1 MDLHKSNMTVLAQIV
16 KLIPAKIIDSL
27 AKKYKI
33 QTRAFSPTSHVV
45 TLLYEHLAH
54 SLSLNDVCGSLQH
67 HSGML
72 NQIRRCTPPTRNG
85 LSYANRNR
93 NADMAEELFWYVYND
108 LKESY
113 PKFFKSSRSY
123 PGLPHRIKRTL
134 FAFDSTTIQ
143 LTANSLDWAKH
154 RRRKAAVK
162 AHTGLNMQSFLPD
175 VIIVKSA
182 KDSDPKTAPELCA
195 GLKAGEIAVFDKAYV
210 DFCHLNALDKRGVFW
225 VTRKKENMAYE
236 VMGQQTISSRGKITE
251 SEHKVM
257 GQPPKRTYNRK
268 KIRIISDEKIK
279 LTVTNTA
286 RFYSQELRLVTAEV
300 EVKKKM
306 TLMTFITNNFD
317 WSPVTVCELYRA
329 RWGIEVFF
337 KELKQTLQLADFMG
351 YNENAVKWQ
360 IWTGLLAYLLLRFI
374 SWEKH
379 WKHTFNRLYTLIRS
393 VLLNYFDLTS
403 VIQSCDT
410 MGRRGPKRIRGTPE
424 QAYQM
429 LFDFA

>member
-1 MDLHKSNMTVLAQIV
+1 MDLQKSNMTVLAQIV

-54 SLSLNDVCGSLQH
+54 SLSLNDVCYSLQH

-72 NQIRRCTPPTRNG
+72 NEIRRCTPPTRNG

-113 PKFFKSSRSY
+113 PRFFKSNRSY

-143 LTANSLDWAKH
+143 LTANSL
-154 RRRKAAVK
+154 
-162 AHTGLNMQSFLPD
+162 
-175 VIIVKSA
+175 
-182 KDSDPKTAPELCA
+182 
-195 GLKAGEIAVFDKAYV
+195 
-210 DFCHLNALDKRGVFW
+210 
-225 VTRKKENMAYE
+225 E
-236 VMGQQTISSRGKITE
+236 VMGQHVISSNRDVAGDE
-251 SEHKVM
+251 QKVM
-257 GQPPKRTYNRK
+257 GQHLKRPYNRK

-286 RFYSQELRLVTAEV
+286 RVYPQELRLVTAEV

-337 KELKQTLQLADFMG
+337 KELKQTLQLADFIG
-351 YNENAVKWQ
+351 YNENAVRWQ

-379 WKHTFNRLYTLIRS
+379 WKHTFNRLYTLVRS